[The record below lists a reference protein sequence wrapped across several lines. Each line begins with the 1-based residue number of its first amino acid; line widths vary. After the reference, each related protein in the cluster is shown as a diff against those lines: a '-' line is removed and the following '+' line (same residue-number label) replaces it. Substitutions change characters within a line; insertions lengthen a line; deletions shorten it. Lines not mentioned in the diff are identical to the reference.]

1 MKNINS
7 ALRKTKVLKYL
18 FLLSGIFVLFLVFW
32 VSHEK
37 EKEVVAE
44 EIEVNEVNKNRHI
57 PKEFDFNINNS
68 ILEGLNKNNL
78 PYTIKAKV
86 ITKQNDNI
94 YNLSTIDAIHK
105 LSEDN
110 LHIVADNGLLDET
123 TNLLVLSENVKI
135 VLNNF
140 ELTSN
145 KVNFNL
151 NSNLASSED
160 PVEVT
165 YQNSTVT
172 ALNFY
177 SDDSNNI
184 INFEGK
190 VVSTFNAN
198 DF

>member
-37 EKEVVAE
+37 EKKVVVE
-44 EIEVNEVNKNRHI
+44 EIEVNKNRHI

-78 PYTIKAKV
+78 PYTIIAKV

-110 LHIVADNGLLDET
+110 LRIVADNGSLDET

-135 VLNNF
+135 VFNNF
-140 ELTSN
+140 ELTGN

-184 INFEGK
+184 INFEGE

>member
-37 EKEVVAE
+37 EKKVVVE
-44 EIEVNEVNKNRHI
+44 EIEVNKNRHI

-78 PYTIKAKV
+78 PYTIIAKV
-86 ITKQNDNI
+86 ITKQNNNI

-135 VLNNF
+135 VFNNF
-140 ELTSN
+140 ELTGN

-151 NSNLASSED
+151 NSNLASSEY

-184 INFEGK
+184 INFEGE

>member
-37 EKEVVAE
+37 EKKVVAE
-44 EIEVNEVNKNRHI
+44 EIEVNKNRHI

-78 PYTIKAKV
+78 PYTIIAKV

-110 LHIVADNGLLDET
+110 LRIVADNGSLDET

-135 VLNNF
+135 VFNNF
-140 ELTSN
+140 ELTGN

-184 INFEGK
+184 INFEGE

>member
-37 EKEVVAE
+37 EKKVVAE
-44 EIEVNEVNKNRHI
+44 EVEVNKNSHI

-78 PYTIKAKV
+78 PYTIIAKV

-94 YNLSTIDAIHK
+94 YNLSTIDATHK

-110 LHIVADNGLLDET
+110 LHIVADNGLLDKT

-135 VLNNF
+135 VFNNF
-140 ELTSN
+140 ELTGN

-184 INFEGK
+184 INFEGE

>member
-32 VSHEK
+32 ATYTK
-37 EKEVVAE
+37 EKKVVAE
-44 EIEVNEVNKNRHI
+44 EIEVNKNSPI

-78 PYTIKAKV
+78 PYTIIAKV

-110 LHIVADNGLLDET
+110 LHIVADNGLLDEN

-135 VLNNF
+135 VFNNF
-140 ELTSN
+140 ELTGN

-184 INFEGK
+184 INFEGE
-190 VVSTFNAN
+190 VLSTFNAN

>member
-37 EKEVVAE
+37 EKKVVAE
-44 EIEVNEVNKNRHI
+44 EIEVNKNRHI

-78 PYTIKAKV
+78 PYTIIAKV

-135 VLNNF
+135 VFNNF
-140 ELTSN
+140 ELTGN

-151 NSNLASSED
+151 NHRLPIERKAE
-160 PVEVT
+160 
-165 YQNSTVT
+165 
-172 ALNFY
+172 A
-177 SDDSNNI
+177 
-184 INFEGK
+184 
-190 VVSTFNAN
+190 
-198 DF
+198 

>member
-37 EKEVVAE
+37 EKKVVAE
-44 EIEVNEVNKNRHI
+44 EIEVNKNSPI

-78 PYTIKAKV
+78 PYTIIAKV

-123 TNLLVLSENVKI
+123 TNLLVLSEIVKI
-135 VLNNF
+135 VFNNF
-140 ELTSN
+140 ELTGN

-184 INFEGK
+184 INFEGE

>member
-7 ALRKTKVLKYL
+7 ALRTTKVLKYL

-37 EKEVVAE
+37 EKKVVAE
-44 EIEVNEVNKNRHI
+44 EIEVNKNRHI

-78 PYTIKAKV
+78 PYTIIAKV

-135 VLNNF
+135 VFNNF
-140 ELTSN
+140 ELTGN

-184 INFEGK
+184 INFEGE

>member
-32 VSHEK
+32 ATYKK
-37 EKEVVAE
+37 EKKVVAE
-44 EIEVNEVNKNRHI
+44 EIEVNKNSPI

-78 PYTIKAKV
+78 PYTIIAKV

-135 VLNNF
+135 VFNNF
-140 ELTSN
+140 ELTGN

-184 INFEGK
+184 INFEGE

>member
-37 EKEVVAE
+37 EKKVVVE
-44 EIEVNEVNKNRHI
+44 EIEVNKNRHI

-78 PYTIKAKV
+78 PYTIIAKV

-110 LHIVADNGLLDET
+110 LRIVADNGLLDET

-135 VLNNF
+135 VFNNF
-140 ELTSN
+140 ELTGN

-184 INFEGK
+184 INFEGE

>member
-7 ALRKTKVLKYL
+7 ALRTTKVLKYL

-32 VSHEK
+32 ATYKK
-37 EKEVVAE
+37 EKKVVAE
-44 EIEVNEVNKNRHI
+44 EIEVNKNRHI

-78 PYTIKAKV
+78 PYTIIAKV

-135 VLNNF
+135 VFNNF
-140 ELTSN
+140 ELTGN

-177 SDDSNNI
+177 SDESNNI
-184 INFEGK
+184 INFEGE

>member
-37 EKEVVAE
+37 EKKVVAE
-44 EIEVNEVNKNRHI
+44 EIEVNKNRHI

-78 PYTIKAKV
+78 PYTIIAKV

-110 LHIVADNGLLDET
+110 LRIVADNGLLDET

-135 VLNNF
+135 VFNNF
-140 ELTSN
+140 ELTGN

-184 INFEGK
+184 INFEGE

>member
-32 VSHEK
+32 VSNEK
-37 EKEVVAE
+37 EKKVVAE
-44 EIEVNEVNKNRHI
+44 EIEVNKNRHI

-78 PYTIKAKV
+78 PYTIIAKV

-135 VLNNF
+135 VFNNF
-140 ELTSN
+140 ELTGN

-184 INFEGK
+184 INFEGE

>member
-37 EKEVVAE
+37 EKKVVVE
-44 EIEVNEVNKNRHI
+44 EIEVNKNRHI

-78 PYTIKAKV
+78 PYTIIAKV

-135 VLNNF
+135 VFNNF
-140 ELTSN
+140 ELTGN

-184 INFEGK
+184 INFEGE

>member
-37 EKEVVAE
+37 EKKVVAE
-44 EIEVNEVNKNRHI
+44 EIEVNKNRHI

-78 PYTIKAKV
+78 PYTIIAKV

-123 TNLLVLSENVKI
+123 TNLLVLSENVQI
-135 VLNNF
+135 VFNNF
-140 ELTSN
+140 ELTGN

-184 INFEGK
+184 INFEGE

>member
-7 ALRKTKVLKYL
+7 ALRKTKALKFL
-18 FLLSGIFVLFLVFW
+18 FLLSGMCVLFSVFW
-32 VSHEK
+32 VTYEK
-37 EKEVVAE
+37 EKKVVVEEV
-44 EIEVNEVNKNRHI
+44 EVNKNSNI
-57 PKEFDFNINNS
+57 PKEFNFNINNS

-78 PYTIKAKV
+78 PYTIIAKV

-94 YNLSTIDAIHK
+94 YNLSTIDATHK
-105 LSEDN
+105 LSENN
-110 LHIVADNGLLDET
+110 LHIVANNGLLDET

-135 VLNNF
+135 VFNNF
-140 ELTSN
+140 ELTGN
-145 KVNFNL
+145 KVNFDL

-160 PVEVT
+160 PVKVT
-165 YQNSTVT
+165 YQNSSVT

-184 INFEGK
+184 INFEGE

>member
-7 ALRKTKVLKYL
+7 ALRTTKVLKYL

-32 VSHEK
+32 ATYKK
-37 EKEVVAE
+37 EKKVVAE
-44 EIEVNEVNKNRHI
+44 EIEVNKNRHI

-78 PYTIKAKV
+78 PYTIIAKV

-135 VLNNF
+135 VFNNF
-140 ELTSN
+140 ELTGN

-184 INFEGK
+184 INFEGE

>member
-32 VSHEK
+32 ATYTK
-37 EKEVVAE
+37 EKKVVAE
-44 EIEVNEVNKNRHI
+44 EIEVNKNSPI

-78 PYTIKAKV
+78 PYTIIAKV

-110 LHIVADNGLLDET
+110 LHIVADNGLLDEN

-135 VLNNF
+135 VFNNF
-140 ELTSN
+140 ELTGN

-184 INFEGK
+184 INFEGE